1 MALMNA
7 KGAMHMYERSDKY
20 RELFTT
26 EHLMGPN
33 SVRMLDE
40 LMARH
45 PLGKVERVLDLG
57 CGTGITS
64 LFAARETRAQI
75 YAVDLW
81 ISATDNYRRFE
92 RWQVEKDIC
101 PLHMDARELPFAEG
115 FFDAI
120 ISVDSY
126 HYFCGANGEHLQQ
139 KLLPLLR
146 PGGTLLLAVP
156 GLRGDSE
163 TYDPL
168 LLEWAGEEG
177 CRDFHTMGWW
187 RRAIGEASGE
197 TELWELD
204 CTDLAWQEW
213 FLSGHEF
220 ALRDQQ
226 FMQRGADK
234 YINLIGM
241 CIKKRGA

>member
-92 RWQVEKDIC
+92 RW
-101 PLHMDARELPFAEG
+101 
-115 FFDAI
+115 
-120 ISVDSY
+120 
-126 HYFCGANGEHLQQ
+126 
-139 KLLPLLR
+139 
-146 PGGTLLLAVP
+146 
-156 GLRGDSE
+156 
-163 TYDPL
+163 
-168 LLEWAGEEG
+168 
-177 CRDFHTMGWW
+177 
-187 RRAIGEASGE
+187 
-197 TELWELD
+197 
-204 CTDLAWQEW
+204 
-213 FLSGHEF
+213 
-220 ALRDQQ
+220 
-226 FMQRGADK
+226 
-234 YINLIGM
+234 
-241 CIKKRGA
+241 